1 MRLKTSSSSIKY
13 KTTTGTRLNDLW
25 ESLVEVEEKRK
36 NKQKFRKS
44 SQINENLKEQMI
56 AMIVKTTDEKAETC
70 VAVFVSYVER
80 RASHDKDD

>member
-44 SQINENLKEQMI
+44 SQIDENLKEQMI
-56 AMIVKTTDEKAETC
+56 AMIVKTTDEKTETC
-70 VAVFVSYVER
+70 VAVFVSYVGR